1 MRTQVV
7 AAVGARGVIGLV
19 RAATVAVLI
28 LLAAGAHGQ
37 AGQQVGQ
44 EAPDFALKSTE
55 QANIRLSEFRGEVV
69 LLNFWASW
77 CGACR
82 RAMPAFND
90 LHDKYRRAG
99 LVMLSVSLDDQA
111 QRAVDMARSLKIR
124 FPVLLDDRKE
134 ASKLYQVGNMPLTVL
149 IDREGIVRY
158 VQSDYNGGDEL
169 KLAAPLR
176 ELLNQ

>member
-1 MRTQVV
+1 MPIASRIYGFCGW
-7 AAVGARGVIGLV
+7 AIL
-19 RAATVAVLI
+19 VLI
-28 LLAAGAHGQ
+28 ALLGTVTAQ
-37 AGQQVGQ
+37 AEAEVKVGK

-111 QRAVDMARSLKIR
+111 QRAVAMARSLKIR
-124 FPVLLDDRKE
+124 FPVLLDERKE
-134 ASKLYQVGNMPLTVL
+134 AGKLYEVGNMPLTVL
-149 IDREGIVRY
+149 IDREGIVRFM
-158 VQSDYNGGDEL
+158 QTGYNGGDEL

-176 ELLNQ
+176 DLLNQ